1 MKWYTM
7 FDKIGELKVRQM
19 KETDI
24 KAIINGKEIILKL
37 KFDSAGLPYLKPEEE
52 GKNDTRY

>member
-24 KAIINGKEIILKL
+24 KAIIKGKEIILKL

-52 GKNDTRY
+52 GKK